1 MAANKPFANFDKLSK
16 LARPSVLTPSNTP
29 SQGSQKINPGFAQQ
43 ISLADR
49 LKQSSLGTTKHLA
62 QYFVTDVF
70 TNIIKIKK
78 PIDIPKDSLVTI
90 GLPAETRQQGGELPR
105 AISFLPIHGESD
117 PRAVRYDLA
126 EKQGVVRFPDA
137 YDVSNITIVYPS
149 NQTDKSLAQG
159 TYYLNG
165 QYFSTTQTEVPPT
178 ILEQGTVEIK
188 KVITVREQGGTDPEK
203 AISIA
208 SIERAQSIV
217 TLNGKARS
225 QTSTMIP
232 VPEVLQGD
240 GVTPTLAA
248 GENAFINEQSVDL
261 RTVGYLSLGFGLRFL
276 PVVVQ
281 GGQSPRYA
289 LSEAN
294 NATTQHSEGGLN
306 PTNQANTPEVGFV
319 IRDTRR
325 AMISALLTNP
335 FQVSELTP
343 YDAVTPT
350 QQPGTSDPRL
360 GSNLDQYGKIGPNNN
375 NDNLTFQNTEVYN
388 SQARAQLA
396 ISILNPIQGIGGDQA
411 ATLIKLVMDDPSN
424 GRAGDKSVD
433 DYEKYFKSANQSPNN
448 TVASVEVGGI
458 ENQPNPNIP
467 ITNALGNTANDS
479 STGINS
485 LIKSKVDFKQHRKG
499 FNGSYKYYGDV
510 TKYEQIIQAVNRS
523 PRANAKRPNST
534 ISIAPVEG
542 GDLIIF
548 DAFIKNLSD
557 SLSVAYGDYKHIGQM
572 DTFKVYQGTTRQLAL
587 SFDVVAMPG
596 STDFTNSTSD
606 SAGTLAKI
614 NRLMNVCGVGAV
626 SGQYIKGP
634 IIRIQIAG
642 LVTGLICAC
651 SSVKVDVPIADAT
664 WDLDTEKPQLYNISL
679 DLAVLAME
687 DDKLLVRGGNFYIP

>member
-1 MAANKPFANFDKLSK
+1 MAVNRPFANFDRLSK
-16 LARPSVLTPSNTP
+16 LARPSVLTPSSTP
-29 SQGSQKINPGFAQQ
+29 SQGGQKINPGFAQQ
-43 ISLADR
+43 ISLEDR

-70 TNIIKIKK
+70 TNVIKIKK
-78 PIDIPKDSLVTI
+78 PIEIPKDSLVTI

-105 AISFLPIHGESD
+105 PILFTPIHGESD
-117 PRAVRYDLA
+117 PRAIRYDLA
-126 EKQGVVRFPDA
+126 EKQGVIRVPDA
-137 YDVSNITIVYPS
+137 YDVSNVTIIYPS
-149 NQTDKSLAQG
+149 SEVDKKLSQG

-165 QYFSTTQTEVPPT
+165 QYLSVIEPEEPAATVQ
-178 ILEQGTVEIK
+178 QGTVEIK
-188 KVITVREQGGTDPEK
+188 KIITIKNQGGTNPEK
-203 AISIA
+203 AA
-208 SIERAQSIV
+208 SVGEIETIQGIV
-217 TLNGKARS
+217 TINGKARS
-225 QTSTMIP
+225 QTSIVIP
-232 VPEVLQGD
+232 VPQVLQGD
-240 GVTPTLAA
+240 GVEPIPAA

-276 PVVVQ
+276 PVIVQ
-281 GGQSPRYA
+281 GGESPRYA
-289 LSEAN
+289 LSVTN
-294 NATTQHSEGGLN
+294 NAATQHSEGGLN
-306 PTNQANTPEVGFV
+306 PTNELEGETGFR
-319 IRDTRR
+319 ITHTRS
-325 AMISALLTNP
+325 ATISKLLNP
-335 FQVSELTP
+335 P
-343 YDAVTPT
+343 A
-350 QQPGTSDPRL
+350 GTSAFTQAQLQSGIAP
-360 GSNLDQYGKIGPNNN
+360 GAGGGGLDQYDRVGPNSN
-375 NDNLTFQNTEVYN
+375 NDNLTFQNAGTYN
-388 SQARAQLA
+388 SQARSQLA
-396 ISILNPIQGIGGDQA
+396 INILNPVTGIGGDQA
-411 ATLIKLVMDDPSN
+411 ATLIKLVMDDASN
-424 GRAGDKSVD
+424 GRANEKSVD

-458 ENQPNPNIP
+458 QNQPNPNIP
-467 ITNALGNTANDS
+467 ITNVLGSDANDP
-479 STGINS
+479 TTEINN
-485 LIKSKVDFKQHRKG
+485 LIKSEVDFRQHRKG
-499 FNGSYKYYGDV
+499 FNGSYRYYGDV
-510 TKYEQIIQAVNRS
+510 TTYDQIIQAVNRS
-523 PRANAKRPNST
+523 PRSNAKRPNST

-557 SLSVAYGDYKHIGQM
+557 SLNVAYGDYKHIGQM

-664 WDLDTEKPQLYNISL
+664 WDVDSEKPQLYNISL

-687 DDKLLVRGGNFYIP
+687 DDKLLVRGGNFYNP